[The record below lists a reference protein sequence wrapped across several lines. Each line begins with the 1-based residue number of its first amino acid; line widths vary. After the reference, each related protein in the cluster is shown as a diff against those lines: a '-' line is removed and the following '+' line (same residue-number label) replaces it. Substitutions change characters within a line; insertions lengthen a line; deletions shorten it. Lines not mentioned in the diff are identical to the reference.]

1 MKIKTVLKIPILL
14 ALCGVP
20 LGVAG
25 GQGENPRIRTQ
36 KLPEVQMPKMRAINA
51 VQIVKA
57 SAPPHH
63 NTQISRPGHL
73 SDPTDPDK
81 NWYTTHETALLKI
94 VSIMTDSDPATMAQL
109 KMKLSAKKSAVSR
122 IDYITT
128 FISNLAKN

>member
-1 MKIKTVLKIPILL
+1 MTLKTALRISILL

-25 GQGENPRIRTQ
+25 GQGENPRTRTQ
-36 KLPEVQMPKMRAINA
+36 KPAEAQMPQTRSINP
-51 VQIVKA
+51 VHIIKA
-57 SAPPHH
+57 SAPLH
-63 NTQISRPGHL
+63 NTQISSPGHL
-73 SDPTDPDK
+73 SDPADPDK
-81 NWYTTHETALLKI
+81 SWYANHETALLKI

-109 KMKLSAKKSAVSR
+109 KMKLSAKKGAVSR

>member
-1 MKIKTVLKIPILL
+1 MKLKTVLQIPILL

-25 GQGENPRIRTQ
+25 GQGDNPRVKAPKPSEAQ
-36 KLPEVQMPKMRAINA
+36 LPKMRSINP
-51 VQIVKA
+51 VHIVKS

-63 NTQISRPGHL
+63 NTQMSSPGHL

-81 NWYTTHETALLKI
+81 SWYATHEAALLRI
-94 VSIMTDSDPATMAQL
+94 VSIMTDSDPATMTQL
-109 KMKLSAKKSAVSR
+109 KMKLSSKKDSVSR